1 MTADEFNKLSNYEKL
16 EIIGSIPQPPVEITR
31 LNTGA
36 ARFFIHL
43 RNGERRRIFCD
54 NIRWAKAN
62 GIRDDHYVIHLGAIV
77 YAVEK
82 GDEELDIRAEW

>member
-1 MTADEFNKLSNYEKL
+1 MTTEKFNELSNYEKL
-16 EIIGSIPQPPVEITR
+16 EIISKIPQPAVEITR

-43 RNGERRRIFCD
+43 RNGERRRIFED
-54 NIRWAKAN
+54 NICWSKAD
-62 GIRDDHYVIHLGAIV
+62 GIRGDHYTIHLGAIV